1 MKQKQPVGEQKYATK
16 KFNSLKAA
24 ESFKEKVGS
33 NFTIREVKGRFCIRF
48 KIDKSIP
55 RKQKVDGYSRWYER
69 TDKAFVSVRTP
80 VLTVLAHGT
89 LLCHYP
95 AMSKNLIE

>member
-1 MKQKQPVGEQKYATK
+1 MKQKQSVGEQKYATK

-33 NFTIREVKGRFCIRF
+33 NFTIKEVNGKFCIRF

-55 RKQKVDGYSRWYER
+55 RKEKVDGYSKWYDEKSMDGSFAYNAS
-69 TDKAFVSVRTP
+69 TDDF
-80 VLTVLAHGT
+80 
-89 LLCHYP
+89 
-95 AMSKNLIE
+95 